1 MPRCAN
7 CQQPLTAEDA
17 DPVAPKRGRKTLYCS
32 DACKQRAYR
41 QRKQREFRNAN
52 VLQNS
57 SIFEV
62 DSAGHSRGFKHPRNP
77 PVRYVGGKWRIA
89 NWLMDYFPEHQSY
102 IEPFGGGAAVLL
114 QKPPS
119 QLEVLNDLNHDVV
132 NFFHLLAVQPAQLI
146 RAIQLTPYAEDEYRR
161 AHSSEGVTD
170 AIERARRFY
179 VRSRMSFGHSE
190 GNQLSGWRYQTNT
203 SRNLTLTDEWNRID
217 HLWATSERLKNVQIT
232 CSDYRRVLQRFDHPR
247 ALFYIDP
254 PYPAQV
260 RYEKRNYY
268 RHEMLEDNQHR
279 ELAQLLYG
287 LQGHVVL
294 SGYACPLYSEL
305 FEGQGWQR
313 FDKPTRANGNAPVT
327 ESIWLNPA
335 AHAGRLPLFRGVVNE

>member
-1 MPRCAN
+1 MTRCAN
-7 CQQPLTAEDA
+7 CHEPLRAEDA
-17 DPVAPKRGRKTLYCS
+17 DPGATKRGRKTHYCN

-41 QRKQREFRNAN
+41 QRKERELRNEK
-52 VLQNS
+52 VLRNS
-57 SIFEV
+57 SVFE
-62 DSAGHSRGFKHPRNP
+62 AGEPDIRRGFQHPHNP

-89 NWLMDYFPEHQSY
+89 HFLMNYFPEHQSY
-102 IEPFGGGAAVLL
+102 IEPFGGGASVLL

-132 NFFHLLAVQPAQLI
+132 NFFHMLAEKTAQLI
-146 RAIQLTPYAEDEYRR
+146 RAIQLTPYAEAEYVL
-161 AHSSEGVTD
+161 AHSSAGIAD
-170 AIERARRFY
+170 PIERARRFY
-179 VRSRMSFGHSE
+179 IRSRMSFGHSE
-190 GNQLSGWRYQTNT
+190 GNQLSGWRFQTNT
-203 SRNLTLTDEWNRID
+203 SRNLTLTDEWNRTE

-232 CSDYRRVLQRFDHPR
+232 CSDYQKVLRRFDHPK
-247 ALFYIDP
+247 ALFYVDP
-254 PYPAQV
+254 PYPGAV

-279 ELAQLLYG
+279 ELAQHLYG
-287 LQGHVVL
+287 LAGQVVL
-294 SGYACPLYSEL
+294 SGYACDLYAEL

-335 AHAGRLPLFRGVVNE
+335 AQAGRLPLLRDVSYG